1 MERGCRLDVWL
12 VVTQQPPPLL
22 ACVWG
27 RSDDLC
33 FDHPQHSARYAT
45 DVNISYDLDWEQPY
59 DNLTDWSAGW
69 DALGLGFPYGAL
81 RPCEPEGIRMTA
93 YSVDGPRVENNIAAS
108 GEEVFITPG
117 ENSLLFY
124 NNDTEFIV
132 FNDMGSYQTA
142 SATTRSRSR
151 STYAGNPLYRP
162 SRVAGRDET
171 TVSAPDVLFG
181 KYIDS
186 YIQERVTE
194 AQKLDITMRPL
205 VFTYLIRF
213 RFLHG
218 YDYVALARGALS
230 GMAAA
235 VYLHN
240 GRTADDALTV
250 LYDCT
255 LEDWGVMAE
264 VRSFGIPDFPNP
276 IYGRGDGSFAVTLE
290 VRLKNGKI
298 LEFHYDV
305 TDQIADQPHGGVV
318 TIDDIE
324 ISDAD
329 GSGGGSGFDV
339 SVDGWG
345 EFEDVEID
353 F

>member
-1 MERGCRLDVWL
+1 
-12 VVTQQPPPLL
+12 
-22 ACVWG
+22 
-27 RSDDLC
+27 
-33 FDHPQHSARYAT
+33 
-45 DVNISYDLDWEQPY
+45 
-59 DNLTDWSAGW
+59 
-69 DALGLGFPYGAL
+69 
-81 RPCEPEGIRMTA
+81 
-93 YSVDGPRVENNIAAS
+93 
-108 GEEVFITPG
+108 
-117 ENSLLFY
+117 
-124 NNDTEFIV
+124 
-132 FNDMGSYQTA
+132 
-142 SATTRSRSR
+142 
-151 STYAGNPLYRP
+151 
-162 SRVAGRDET
+162 
-171 TVSAPDVLFG
+171 
-181 KYIDS
+181 
-186 YIQERVTE
+186 
-194 AQKLDITMRPL
+194 MRPL

-240 GRTADDALTV
+240 GRTADDAVTV